1 MTNYHPM
8 TKRTKIIILL
18 LLITLLAAGGY
29 YIWRKKQI
37 KADIV
42 PTLNTKTPVLTVYGT
57 VTWGDGSPA
66 SNITVFV
73 GPMGAQTDAKGH
85 YLKDLV
91 LGDLIDLTSNTLKT
105 LYFSFADQKL
115 TTWYAP
121 TVGSVE
127 APALSLP
134 PELSPFTNVALYRSA
149 SGSTSVTT
157 MPTQRDFILQRQQG
171 N

>member
-1 MTNYHPM
+1 M

-18 LLITLLAAGGY
+18 LLITFLVAGGY

-42 PTLNTKTPVLTVYGT
+42 PALNTKTPVLTVYGT

-73 GPMGAQTDAKGH
+73 GPMGAKTDAKGH

-91 LGDLIDLTSNTLKT
+91 LGDLIDLTSNTLKI

-115 TTWYAP
+115 TTWYVS
-121 TVGSVE
+121 TVASIE

-134 PELSPFTNVALYRSA
+134 PELSPFGNITRYSNAN
-149 SGSTSVTT
+149 SGTSVTT
-157 MPTQRDFILQRQQG
+157 MPTQRDFVLQRQ
-171 N
+171 